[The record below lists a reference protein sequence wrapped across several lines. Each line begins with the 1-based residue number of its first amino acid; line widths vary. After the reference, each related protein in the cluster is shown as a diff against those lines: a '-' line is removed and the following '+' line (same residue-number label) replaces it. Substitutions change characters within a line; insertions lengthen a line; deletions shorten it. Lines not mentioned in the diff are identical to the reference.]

1 MLPKKQDHMARKSTN
16 IINSLNWGKKSLRKK
31 GKNREKMNEWVR
43 KSVKIANSK
52 GYLDRLSEVYPVR
65 LEVER
70 EISSEIKSQI
80 KRAYDR
86 KAKLNL
92 IRALLKLE
100 KFPIKDPY
108 VAFLRRRKGLFLTQN
123 PKAVSRIAKTLLSM
137 SFEEL
142 IEGCEEPKEFNRQIG
157 TLFRKWLPKLGH
169 PFIPQEDFE
178 RYNGIAFLE
187 GSDEALMNYANETL
201 GCNLDKGPDFLVKV
215 GNRHIIGEAKFLT
228 DYGGHQNA
236 QFEDALRL
244 IRSRE
249 GRVIR
254 VGVLDGVVWIES
266 NTKMFRTICKV
277 DGVALSALLLREFL
291 ESLKK

>member
-1 MLPKKQDHMARKSTN
+1 MKQK
-16 IINSLNWGKKSLRKK
+16 
-31 GKNREKMNEWVR
+31 
-43 KSVKIANSK
+43 
-52 GYLDRLSEVYPVR
+52 
-65 LEVER
+65 R
-70 EISSEIKSQI
+70 EIPSEIKSQI
-80 KRAYDR
+80 KEAYDR
-86 KAKLNL
+86 KDKLNL
-92 IRALLKLE
+92 IKTLLKLE

-108 VAFLRRRKGLFLTQN
+108 VAFLRRKKGLFLTQN
-123 PKAVSRIAKTLLSM
+123 PKTVNRIAKTLFSM

-157 TLFRKWLPKLGH
+157 TLFRKWLPKLGY
-169 PFIPQEDFE
+169 PFLPQEDFE
-178 RYNGIAFLE
+178 RYNSIALLE

-249 GRVIR
+249 GRAIKVA
-254 VGVLDGVVWIES
+254 VLDGVVWIES
-266 NTKMFRTICKV
+266 NTKMFKTICKV
-277 DGVALSALLLREFL
+277 DGVALSALLLKNFL
-291 ESLKK
+291 ESLKE